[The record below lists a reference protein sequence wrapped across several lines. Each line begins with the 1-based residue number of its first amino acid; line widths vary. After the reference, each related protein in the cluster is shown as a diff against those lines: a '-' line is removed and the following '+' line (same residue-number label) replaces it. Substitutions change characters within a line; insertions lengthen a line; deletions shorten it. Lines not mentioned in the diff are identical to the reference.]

1 MNCSLNRLQT
11 YRDFSRD
18 YQLNIGGNYIGK
30 RITVVKTLRKLLFYA
45 VVKSRIQ
52 QHLFG

>member
-18 YQLNIGGNYIGK
+18 YQLNIGENYIGK
-30 RITVVKTLRKLLFYA
+30 RVTIVKTLTKLLFYA

-52 QHLFG
+52 KDLFG